1 MADRLRRPAIRL
13 LRLPALAVG
22 FAVCV
27 TAGLAGSG
35 SEPPQYAFDEWA
47 GLVERHEPGTLDEA
61 ALEIS
66 QWSPRQLSLDVLRP
80 ISGRVRDPANL
91 RLLRLGAMLH
101 ADIAMLV
108 PDEDLPPAT
117 TSRSR
122 VIMSDDGRTQGFGA
136 RSVHLQVGQ
145 LILDRMPADP
155 TTERFGYLWYRATT
169 AWLARRYRFADLAP
183 HLSAA
188 RSRFSDDPAVQFD
201 TGCLYETYA
210 SPRIQYV
217 RDAVRSRGMGTAVP
231 SHDASLQLA
240 ERYFS
245 RAVSLDPQLVEA
257 RIRLGRVI
265 GLQGRHD
272 AAIEQLE
279 QALAVTGDPL
289 LQYYGHLFL
298 GHEREATADTA
309 GARRHFERAR
319 DLFPTAQSPHL
330 ALSRL
335 ARVAGALPGALDALA
350 PILVLPAD
358 QVQRPDPW
366 WVYPMGIGRMETAL
380 VEDLRRFARAER

>member
-1 MADRLRRPAIRL
+1 MADRLRRPVIRL
-13 LRLPALAVG
+13 LPLPALAVA

-27 TAGLAGSG
+27 TAAPAGSW
-35 SEPPQYAFDEWA
+35 SDPSQYAFDEWA
-47 GLVERHEPGTLDEA
+47 SAVERHEPGSLDEA
-61 ALEIS
+61 AVEIS
-66 QWSPRQLSLDVLRP
+66 QWTVRQLSADVLRP
-80 ISGRVRDPANL
+80 IRGRVRDPANH
-91 RLLRLGAMLH
+91 RLLRLGVMLH

-108 PDEDLPPAT
+108 PDEHLPPAT
-117 TSRSR
+117 SPRSR
-122 VIMSDDGRTQGFGA
+122 VIVSDDGRTQGFGA
-136 RSVHLQVGQ
+136 QSVHLQVGQ
-145 LILDRMPADP
+145 LILEGLPADP

-188 RSRFSDDPAVQFD
+188 RSRFSGAATVQFD

-231 SHDASLQLA
+231 SRNNSLQLA

-245 RAVSLDPQLVEA
+245 RAIGLDPQLVEA

-265 GLQGRHD
+265 GLLGRHD

-279 QALAVTGDPL
+279 QALATTSDPL
-289 LQYYGHLFL
+289 LQYFGHLFL
-298 GHEREATADTA
+298 GNEREATADTA

-319 DLFPTAQSPHL
+319 DLFPLAQSPHL

-335 ARVAGALPGALDALA
+335 ARLEGALPGAFNALA
-350 PILVLPAD
+350 PVLALPAD

-366 WVYPMGIGRMETAL
+366 WVYEMGIGRMETAL
-380 VEDLRRFARAER
+380 VDELRRFAQAER